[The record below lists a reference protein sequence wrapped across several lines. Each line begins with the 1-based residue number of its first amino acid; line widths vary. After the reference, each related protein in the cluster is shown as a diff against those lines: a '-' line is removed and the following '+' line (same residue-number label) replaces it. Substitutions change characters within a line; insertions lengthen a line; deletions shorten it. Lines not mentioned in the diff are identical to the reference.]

1 MKKKI
6 KRLATSL
13 LPVAPNRVGDCNRCG
28 ECCKLPYPCPFLR
41 YDADGLSMCAIYT
54 FRPPSCRK
62 YPRTAEENLTPQ
74 VCGFSFEPTSQVV
87 EVGLPKPWTPGFRRN
102 SPPDRARACSL
113 ISGSRPNPSIP
124 LRSNAPSG

>member
-13 LPVAPNRVGDCNRCG
+13 LPVATNRIGDCNRCG

-54 FRPPSCRK
+54 FRPP
-62 YPRTAEENLTPQ
+62 Q
-74 VCGFSFEPTSQVV
+74 VCGFSFLPV
-87 EVGLPKPWTPGFRRN
+87 EVG
-102 SPPDRARACSL
+102 PPEILDPL
-113 ISGSRPNPSIP
+113 VPSEQ
-124 LRSNAPSG
+124 SA

>member
-74 VCGFSFEPTSQVV
+74 VCGFSFVPTSQIV
-87 EVGLPKPWTPGFRRN
+87 EVG
-102 SPPDRARACSL
+102 PPETL
-113 ISGSRPNPSIP
+113 NTLVPSEQ
-124 LRSNAPSG
+124 SA